1 MHQHIVIVIV
11 TYYFGRFYVRV
22 QKGDGIEDVALTC
35 GSRYVAKSSNYQ
47 ITQNFRS

>member
-22 QKGDGIEDVALTC
+22 QKGDGIEDVVLTC
-35 GSRYVAKSSNYQ
+35 GSRYVAK
-47 ITQNFRS
+47 F